1 MTVTRIT
8 NVAVSFR
15 TVTEDTP
22 QASAPAPKAAT
33 PPAATDS
40 VELSQQAA
48 AEARITDPSARA
60 ETLLK
65 AFDTDGD
72 GVVTKTEFT
81 TGAMEVLKRAS
92 VRFHHQHVGRGSGV
106 DRRDQKWTG
115 RLEDVFAEVDANRD
129 GAIDRTELTAALP
142 AGQVT
147 AASLAIREYTIVS
160 RAKKVPP
167 A

>member
-8 NVAVSFR
+8 AVAVSFR

-22 QASAPAPKAAT
+22 HAPAPKT
-33 PPAATDS
+33 PAAAVDS

-48 AEARITDPSARA
+48 AEARTTEPAARA

-65 AFDTDGD
+65 SFDTDGD

-81 TGAMEVLKRAS
+81 TGAVEVLKRAS
-92 VRFHHQHVGRGSGV
+92 VRVHPQRIGRGEGV
-106 DRRDQKWTG
+106 DKRDQKWAG
-115 RLEDVFAEVDANRD
+115 RLEDVFAKVDANHD
-129 GAIDRTELTAALP
+129 GAIDRAELTAAMP
-142 AGQVT
+142 AREVT
-147 AASLAIREYTIVS
+147 AASLAIREYTLVS
-160 RAKKVPP
+160 RVKKVPP